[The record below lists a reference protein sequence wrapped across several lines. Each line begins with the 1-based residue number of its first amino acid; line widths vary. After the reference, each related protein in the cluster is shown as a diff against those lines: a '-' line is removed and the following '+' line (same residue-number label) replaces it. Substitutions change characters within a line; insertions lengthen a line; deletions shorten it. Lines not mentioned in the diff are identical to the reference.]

1 MTLHAGLAATLLV
14 ALFATSSVRAEFGTP
29 YITPSHPVLGETVS
43 FNIYQGGCDGIA
55 AADAPEVTQQ
65 GSYIYVLAQGVR
77 YTNPELCT
85 LTYGVATYAIG
96 AYPIGDYAMQL
107 DLRYPTIGGDFV
119 TQTLGVVSFSV
130 LEGAPIAAVEVPSL
144 DRLGLIS
151 LTLLIILTAALRFAE
166 RTRVESNETELM
178 LVPTATSPI
187 VSARCPSST
196 RQKVSGVAP

>member
-1 MTLHAGLAATLLV
+1 MTLRAGLAATLWV
-14 ALFATSSVRAEFGTP
+14 ALFATSSVRAEFGAP

-43 FNIYQGGCDGIA
+43 FNIYQGGCDGIVG
-55 AADAPEVTQQ
+55 ADAPEVTQQ

-119 TQTLGVVSFSV
+119 TETLGVVSFSV
-130 LEGAPIAAVEVPSL
+130 LEGAPTETTIEVPTL
-144 DRLGLIS
+144 DRVGLIALAS
-151 LTLLIILTAALRFAE
+151 LIVACAAFGLAQ
-166 RTRVESNETELM
+166 RTRVETNETELV
-178 LVPTATSPI
+178 LVPTDGSEPL
-187 VSARCPSST
+187 
-196 RQKVSGVAP
+196 

>member
-1 MTLHAGLAATLLV
+1 MTLRAGLASTLWV

-43 FNIYQGGCDGIA
+43 FNIYQGGCDGIVG
-55 AADAPEVTQQ
+55 ADAPEVTEQ

-96 AYPIGDYAMQL
+96 AYAIGDYAMQL

-119 TQTLGVVSFSV
+119 TETLGVVSFSV
-130 LEGAPIAAVEVPSL
+130 LEGAPIQPAVEVPSL
-144 DRLGLIS
+144 DRLGTIA
-151 LTLLIILTAALRFAE
+151 LTLLIILTAARRFAE
-166 RTRVESNETELM
+166 RTRVESNETELV
-178 LVPTATSPI
+178 LVPTDGSEPLWLARTS
-187 VSARCPSST
+187 
-196 RQKVSGVAP
+196 